1 MKTINKCKTKPDKTD
16 AKSCNKYPYNTVCYY
31 HTCDDAYKFHTKW
44 HNVVQTMS
52 WYQSEHWDETYGRQ
66 MSYYI
71 HLCYKQHPS
80 KAKYVQ
86 QLHA

>member
-1 MKTINKCKTKPDKTD
+1 MKMKTINKCKTKPDKTD

-52 WYQSEHWDETYGRQ
+52 
-66 MSYYI
+66 
-71 HLCYKQHPS
+71 
-80 KAKYVQ
+80 
-86 QLHA
+86 